1 MVSGVPIIEGTMSP
15 NKCKQGEI
23 KTQNAQSMESAPQ
36 LCHWDVC
43 SSFVTHERIF
53 NLAWRQ
59 IFQGTMWALYIV
71 KVDGGGK
78 ATLESRL

>member
-1 MVSGVPIIEGTMSP
+1 
-15 NKCKQGEI
+15 
-23 KTQNAQSMESAPQ
+23 
-36 LCHWDVC
+36 VC

-71 KVDGGGK
+71 KVDVEGK